1 MARINNDGWVAEAL
15 MLWDIDGTLVSCG
28 PAGRLA
34 LERAVQ
40 VVTGLEVVPAVRM
53 SGKTDPQILAEIMTL
68 AGLETE
74 QIAGL
79 MPSALD
85 EAEAALSA
93 LVREMVREGFIQPGI
108 RELLPQLHEL
118 GARQTLVTGNTHN
131 NAVLKVS
138 TFGLDSFLDV
148 PVGAYGTDHAERDCL
163 VPLALGRV
171 EDLRAEVYPPE
182 RTWVIGDTPHDLACA
197 RAAGVKCMLVG
208 TGRDGFDSVRH
219 LAADAVLPDLSDTGA
234 AVGVLL
240 GVAEQPA

>member
-1 MARINNDGWVAEAL
+1 
-15 MLWDIDGTLVSCG
+15 MLWDVDGTLVSCG

-40 VVTGLEVVPAVRM
+40 VVLGREVVPVVRM

-79 MPSALD
+79 MPTALD
-85 EAEAALSA
+85 EAEMALSA
-93 LVREMVREGFIQPGI
+93 LVPEMIRDGFIQPGI
-108 RELLPQLHEL
+108 RELLPQLDES

-138 TFGLDSFLDV
+138 TFGLDPFLDF
-148 PVGAYGTDHAERDCL
+148 PIGAYGTDNADRNCL
-163 VPLALGRV
+163 VPIALGRV
-171 EDLRAEVYPPE
+171 KDLRAEAYPPE
-182 RTWVIGDTPHDLACA
+182 RTWVIGDTLHDLACA
-197 RAAGVKCMLVG
+197 RAAGVRCMLVG

-219 LAADAVLPDLSDTGA
+219 LPADAVVPDLSDMGA
-234 AVGVLL
+234 ALEVLL
-240 GVAEQPA
+240 GASDVTA

>member
-1 MARINNDGWVAEAL
+1 

-40 VVTGLEVVPAVRM
+40 VVTGLEVVPVVRM
-53 SGKTDPQILAEIMTL
+53 SGKTDPQILAEIMSL

-74 QIAGL
+74 QIAGV
-79 MPSALD
+79 MPAALN

-93 LVREMVREGFIQPGI
+93 LVPEMVREGFVQPGI
-108 RELLPQLHEL
+108 QELLQQLDGM
-118 GARQTLVTGNTHN
+118 GARQTLVTGNTQN

-138 TFGLDSFLDV
+138 TFGLDSFFDV
-148 PVGAYGTDHAERDCL
+148 PVGAYGTDHAERNCL
-163 VPLALGRV
+163 VPIALGRI
-171 EDLRAEVYPPE
+171 EDLRDQVHLPE
-182 RTWVIGDTPHDLACA
+182 RTWVIGDTVHDLACA

-219 LAADAVLPDLSDTGA
+219 LPANAVVPDLSDTV
-234 AVGVLL
+234 AVLDVLL
-240 GVAEQPA
+240 GLAELPA